1 MSNKTSSWLKSL
13 QTRSSLA
20 ILITA
25 AVLLEG
31 TAAIQYIFARN
42 GIRNEVRQRAR
53 TELQVRNL
61 EIQNVVSDVETA
73 VNNLQW
79 LLDWAVSHPDSIY
92 STLQL
97 IIHNNPIITGCAIA
111 FEPGYFPDKGRWY
124 EPFVGRENGTSGKI
138 VRRQIGTAEHDYHT
152 MTWYTDGLTS
162 KGGHWTE
169 PYVDDAGSKMMVC
182 SYTLPVHDATGRV
195 VGVFCSDVS
204 LEWLADL
211 FGHHGNAFTLLASR
225 SGRLLACPDKTQVMT
240 TTIQEMAAKHSD
252 SMIGVVNAN
261 MLAGDSGD
269 AEIKTDDGEK
279 SYIYYSP
286 VEGGTG
292 WTMAVVFSDR
302 EIYRGLR
309 QVGFN
314 LTLLILL
321 GLGLLVFIIFRTIR
335 SIKKLQDANAEK
347 ERMGSELRIA
357 SGIQMGMLPKTFP
370 PYPDRDEV
378 TMYGTLVPAKE
389 VGGDLYDFYIRDEKL
404 FFCIGD
410 VSGKGVPA
418 SLVMAVT
425 RSLFRTV
432 STHEGSPERIMK
444 QMNNA
449 MSEMNESSM
458 FVTLFV
464 GVLDLRNGQA
474 LYCNAGHN
482 PPVLA
487 GAETRFIQQDAN
499 IPVGLM
505 PDWDYTLQEGRME
518 AGDILFLYTDG
529 LTEAENAEH
538 GQFGEERM
546 MERLRTLER
555 KPRAIIEGT
564 TEAVHAFVGGA
575 EQSDDL
581 TMVAIQFVHPIVN
594 TAPDANK
601 TAPGT
606 KHLTLG
612 NDVQQVPQLAAFV
625 EEVAE
630 GIGADASTTMNLNL
644 AMEEAV
650 VNVMNYAYPEGTT
663 GDIDIDAD
671 YRDDTLTFVICDNG
685 TPFDPTGND
694 EPDTTLS
701 AEERPIGGLGIF
713 LVQQLMDSV
722 AYKRKDNK
730 NILTLKKKITQTK

>member
-73 VNNLQW
+73 INNLQW

-671 YRDDTLTFVICDNG
+671 YRDDTLTFVICDSG

>member
-240 TTIQEMAAKHSD
+240 TTIQEMASKHSD

-650 VNVMNYAYPEGTT
+650 VNIMNYAYPEGTT

-671 YRDDTLTFVICDNG
+671 YRDDTLTFVICDSG

>member
-1 MSNKTSSWLKSL
+1 MSNKTSAWLKSL

>member
-650 VNVMNYAYPEGTT
+650 VNIMNYAYPEGTT

-671 YRDDTLTFVICDNG
+671 YRDDTLTFVICDSG

>member
-671 YRDDTLTFVICDNG
+671 YRDDTLTFVICDSG

>member
-1 MSNKTSSWLKSL
+1 MSNKTSFWLKSL

-671 YRDDTLTFVICDNG
+671 YRDDTLTFVICDSG

>member
-314 LTLLILL
+314 LTLLMLL
-321 GLGLLVFIIFRTIR
+321 GMGLLVFIIFRTIR

-594 TAPDANK
+594 TAP
-601 TAPGT
+601 GT

-671 YRDDTLTFVICDNG
+671 YRDDTLTFVICDSG